1 MVDKTDEK
9 QVSGQGKRFDW
20 IAIYDG
26 WRLGQSAEGLAQ
38 TFGLKPSTITMRCSW
53 LDQHFPPCAPRR
65 RLAELNLL
73 FDRAQADLESG
84 DLAQAER
91 RAKAVTALI
100 RAGRALQDWSEHMN
114 TDVSDQTGAPD
125 RETASSD
132 THDYRA
138 ELAARLHRLGANLQ
152 EKSADC
158 GDHRSKVSGGVP
170 ASAQPLADLGET

>member
-1 MVDKTDEK
+1 MVENSDE
-9 QVSGQGKRFDW
+9 QTPSGLGKRFDW
-20 IAIYDG
+20 VAIYEG
-26 WRLGQSAEGLAQ
+26 WRSGESADQLAE
-38 TFGLKPSTITMRCSW
+38 TFGLKASTIHLRCGW
-53 LDQHFPPCAPRR
+53 LDQNFPPWAPRR

-73 FDRAQADLESG
+73 LCRAQGDLETG

-100 RAGRALQDWSEHMN
+100 RAGRALHDWSEHMN
-114 TDVSDQTGAPD
+114 TDVSNQTGAPD
-125 RETASSD
+125 RETASSE

-158 GDHRSKVSGGVP
+158 GEHRSQISGGVP
-170 ASAQPLADLGET
+170 TSTQPLANLGET